1 MSTAVQ
7 VQLARL
13 FGTASSEALTESRTP
28 RAWKKTLRKVLE
40 ELYRYTREN
49 VETDE
54 LHWQML
60 LSCFVAAHESL
71 KEEEFWPSYVEAITR
86 LALLLLGDYP
96 DHRKRKTGKK
106 RAEHYR
112 LNRLRDLKYMQTQDQ
127 RLKVLLAAHAAGFPE
142 LSVAPRTALSEFRA
156 QYGYKPDYKDF
167 MHWYKKSYPN
177 DYAAVF

>member
-13 FGTASSEALTESRTP
+13 FGAASSEAQKESRTP
-28 RAWKKTLRKVLE
+28 REWKQTLRKLLE

-49 VETDE
+49 IETDE

-71 KEEEFWPSYVEAITR
+71 KEEAFWPGYVEAITR
-86 LALLLLGDYP
+86 LAFLLLGDYP
-96 DHRKRKTGKK
+96 DHRKRRTGKK
-106 RAEHYR
+106 PADHYR
-112 LNRLRDLKYMQTQDQ
+112 LNRLRDLKYTQTQDQ
-127 RLKVLLAAHAAGFPE
+127 RLKVLLAQAAGFPE
-142 LSVAPRTALSEFRA
+142 LAVAPRTALSEFRE
-156 QYGYKPDYKDF
+156 QYGYKPSYKDF
-167 MHWYKKSYPN
+167 MHWYKKAYPS